1 MLQLIS
7 VIKQTFSVNI
17 VIAVNETQFPINAY
31 IRRKPPLL
39 IQSSGKGS
47 VNKFRMKW
55 NKYY

>member
-31 IRRKPPLL
+31 IRRKSP
-39 IQSSGKGS
+39 SAYS
-47 VNKFRMKW
+47 KFRKGICEQIQNEMK
-55 NKYY
+55 